1 MHIEQFKASV
11 QYGDFSG
18 TVAADGAD
26 KGDASDWLK
35 TKGIQQEGEFLV
47 GVTLYVGENHGNHK
61 DPVCVEFLLA
71 TSGDHDNF
79 KSMLEAHSGPVV
91 VRRVKAEMPIAEFFG
106 MYKRF
111 SVHVSPHGMLE
122 GREYTYPD
130 Y

>member
-1 MHIEQFKASV
+1 MQTEQFKASV

-35 TKGIQQEGEFLV
+35 GKGLKQEGEFLV
-47 GVTLYVGENHGNHK
+47 GITFYVGENRGSHK
-61 DPVCVEFLLA
+61 DPVYVEFLLG

-79 KSMLEAHSGPVV
+79 RSLLETHTGPIV
-91 VRRVKAEMPIAEFFG
+91 VRRVRAEMPVTEFFG
-106 MYKRF
+106 LFKRF

>member
-1 MHIEQFKASV
+1 MHNEQFKASV

-18 TVAADGAD
+18 TAAADGAD

-35 TKGIQQEGEFLV
+35 KKGLQQEGEFLV
-47 GVTLYVGENHGNHK
+47 GITLYVGENHGVHK
-61 DPVCVEFLLA
+61 DPVYVEFLLA

-79 KSMLEAHSGPVV
+79 QQMLDSHNGPVV
-91 VRRVKAEMPIAEFFG
+91 VRRVKEQMPLTEFFG
-106 MYKRF
+106 LFKRF